1 MTRFN
6 PQSILSTRTAAVEEA
21 SIIAMAQKARELK
34 SQGHDIISLTLGEP
48 DFDTPKHIRDA
59 AYAAMNDGFTHYAPI
74 PGMADLKAALSK
86 KLKTENALDYDPAEI
101 IISNGAK
108 QAITNAIFATI
119 DPGDEVIL
127 LAPFWVAYEG
137 VIAMA
142 GGTPVIVYA
151 GADDNFKVPAN
162 RLKEAM
168 TDKTKLLIIN
178 SPNNPTGAMFNRTEL
193 EAIAKVICD
202 HPCAMVIADEIYEY
216 INFDQDHIS
225 IGSLPGMQSRTITV
239 NGFSKGF
246 AMTGWRL
253 GYAAAPAPIA
263 KAMAKVQGTFTAGAN
278 TFVQK
283 AAIAA
288 LEGPR
293 GDVEMMRQK
302 YLARRGLVVDG
313 LNDIDGITAPTPTG
327 TFYVFADVSAIF
339 GKTLGNHQIDNVDEL
354 CNWLLEVHHVATV
367 PGTAFGDKNALRI
380 SFATSNENLDEAI
393 KRIGRA
399 FNP

>member
-1 MTRFN
+1 MTSFN
-6 PQSILSTRTAAVEEA
+6 PQSILSARTAAVEEA

-48 DFDTPKHIRDA
+48 DFDTPKHIREA

-86 KLKTENALDYDPAEI
+86 KLKSENALDYHPSEI

-108 QAITNAIFATI
+108 QAITNAVFATI

-142 GGTPVIVYA
+142 GGKPVIVYA
-151 GADDNFKVPAN
+151 GADDNFKVPAA

-168 TDKTKLLIIN
+168 TDKTKLVIIN

-202 HPCAMVIADEIYEY
+202 HPRSMVIADEIYEY
-216 INFDQDHIS
+216 INFDEDHIS
-225 IGSLPGMQSRTITV
+225 IGSLPGMDQRTITV

-263 KAMAKVQGTFTAGAN
+263 KAMSKVQGTFTAGAN
-278 TFVQK
+278 AFVQK

-293 GDVEMMRQK
+293 DDVEMMRQK
-302 YLARRGLVVDG
+302 YLARRDLVVAG

-327 TFYVFADVSAIF
+327 TFYVFADVSAMF
-339 GKTLGNHQIDNVDEL
+339 GKTLGNHQIDNVDDL

-367 PGTAFGDKNALRI
+367 PGTAFGDINALRI
-380 SFATSNENLDEAI
+380 SFATSNENLIEAI
-393 KRIGRA
+393 KRISRA

>member
-1 MTRFN
+1 MTSFN

-21 SIIAMAQKARELK
+21 SIIRMAQKARELAA
-34 SQGHDIISLTLGEP
+34 QGHNIISLTLGEP
-48 DFDTPKHIRDA
+48 DFDTPKHIREA
-59 AYAAMNDGFTHYAPI
+59 AYTAMNDGFTHYAPI
-74 PGMADLKAALSK
+74 PGMADLKAALAK
-86 KLKTENALDYDPAEI
+86 KLKTENNLDYDPTEI

-108 QAITNAIFATI
+108 QSITNAIFATI

-142 GGTPVIVYA
+142 GGIPVIVSA
-151 GADDNFKVPAN
+151 SVDENFKVPAS
-162 RLKEAM
+162 RLKQAM
-168 TDKTKLLIIN
+168 TEKTKLVILN
-178 SPNNPTGAMFNRTEL
+178 SPNNPTGAMFTRSEL
-193 EAIAKVICD
+193 EDIAAVICQ
-202 HPCAMVIADEIYEY
+202 HPSAMVIADEIYEY
-216 INFDQDHIS
+216 INFDEDHVS
-225 IGSLPGMQSRTITV
+225 IGSLPGMQQRTITI

-263 KAMAKVQGTFTAGAN
+263 KAISKVQGTFTAGAN
-278 TFVQK
+278 AFVQK

-293 GDVEMMRQK
+293 DDVEMMRRT
-302 YLARRGLVVDG
+302 YLARRDLVVSG
-313 LNDIDGITAPTPTG
+313 LNAIDGIHAPTPTG
-327 TFYVFADVSAIF
+327 TFYVFADVSAMF
-339 GKTLGNHQIDNVDEL
+339 GKTLANHQIDNVDDL

-380 SFATSNENLDEAI
+380 SFATSNENLNEAI
-393 KRIGRA
+393 KRIARA